1 MTAQLNYSLA
11 DLFQQLQQ
19 YHQAGQ
25 AVDLTISAGPKRF
38 MLLDEELWVDDATM
52 NQAKQQLQALAS
64 MPITLSFTVD
74 HPTWDHHF
82 VTVTLVSQ
90 PQQPLN
96 FTLQS
101 QAFFDRDQLTGR
113 FSEQHPNL
121 LTLVDL
127 LSKTDLD

>member
-11 DLFQQLQQ
+11 DLFQQLQR
-19 YHQAGQ
+19 YHRAGQ
-25 AVDLTISAGPKRF
+25 AVDLTVSAGPKRF
-38 MLLDEELWVDDATM
+38 MLLDDELWTNDAATARA
-52 NQAKQQLQALAS
+52 NKRIQALAPA
-64 MPITLSFTVD
+64 PITFSFTVD
-74 HPTWDHHF
+74 HPTWAHHF
-82 VTVTLVSQ
+82 VTLVSR

-96 FTLQS
+96 FTIKS

-113 FSEQHPNL
+113 YSDQHPNL